1 MIRQNVDVRVY
12 HMQKRRSVHLFIR
25 ESFQFTGN
33 GVSLSAFCIFSA
45 LYAPSMGG
53 VERFTQ
59 SLAMELAHRGHRV
72 VIVTNDTGDLGP
84 HELIDV
90 RGVAA
95 ADGREA
101 LDGAPPDGRTGHI
114 EVFRFPCMSLLGG
127 RYPVPIKNACFRS
140 IVSALDS
147 MAFDG
152 VLVNTRFYI
161 HSLLGTAFARRR
173 GLRPIVLDHGSAY
186 LTLGSSFADAVI
198 ARYEDAVTALLKR
211 QGVDFYGISRKSCD
225 WLRHFGI
232 EARGI
237 ISNSIDA
244 DAYRAQA
251 SSRDF
256 RSDFAIPR
264 ESMMAAF
271 TGRLIPEKGIFVLL
285 EAFKLLQDY
294 AGVSKDGDDG
304 IPHLVV
310 AGDGPLRSEVEG
322 CGLDNVHLAGRL
334 DSGDIAALLLQ
345 SDVFCLPTRSEGF
358 STSLLEASACGTPSV
373 VTDVG
378 GAFEVI
384 PDESCG
390 HILRKADA
398 AELAETL
405 RGMSGARSELALMGE
420 RTYAHVRVSCSWA
433 STADQLLA
441 AFRACEP
448 PVL

>member
-1 MIRQNVDVRVY
+1 MLA
-12 HMQKRRSVHLFIR
+12 SGP
-25 ESFQFTGN
+25 S
-33 GVSLSAFCIFSA
+33 SLH
-45 LYAPSMGG
+45 
-53 VERFTQ
+53 RF
-59 SLAMELAHRGHRV
+59 
-72 VIVTNDTGDLGP
+72 D
-84 HELIDV
+84 
-90 RGVAA
+90 
-95 ADGREA
+95 
-101 LDGAPPDGRTGHI
+101 
-114 EVFRFPCMSLLGG
+114 
-127 RYPVPIKNACFRS
+127 
-140 IVSALDS
+140 
-147 MAFDG
+147 AFDG

-304 IPHLVV
+304 FLIWS
-310 AGDGPLRSEVEG
+310 LR
-322 CGLDNVHLAGRL
+322 RWP
-334 DSGDIAALLLQ
+334 AAL
-345 SDVFCLPTRSEGF
+345 
-358 STSLLEASACGTPSV
+358 
-373 VTDVG
+373 G
-378 GAFEVI
+378 G
-384 PDESCG
+384 G
-390 HILRKADA
+390 
-398 AELAETL
+398 
-405 RGMSGARSELALMGE
+405 G
-420 RTYAHVRVSCSWA
+420 VRVGQRSPCRPS
-433 STADQLLA
+433 
-441 AFRACEP
+441 
-448 PVL
+448 